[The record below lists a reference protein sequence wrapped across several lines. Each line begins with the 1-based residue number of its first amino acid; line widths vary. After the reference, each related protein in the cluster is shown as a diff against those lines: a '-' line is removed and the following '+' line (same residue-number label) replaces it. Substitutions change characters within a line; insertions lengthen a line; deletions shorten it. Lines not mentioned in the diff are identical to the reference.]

1 MLDVIMISQGQ
12 GLACR
17 KQHRVVSDAVEI
29 KGQGLDWNIGYK
41 KKNYFY
47 LSPHAVITIMV
58 LFYFFIVFFIKN
70 L

>member
-41 KKNYFY
+41 KKLLLFIASCSNYYHGSFLFFY
-47 LSPHAVITIMV
+47 C
-58 LFYFFIVFFIKN
+58 FFIKN

>member
-17 KQHRVVSDAVEI
+17 KQHRVVSDDAVKGRIEI
-29 KGQGLDWNIGYK
+29 LDIK
-41 KKNYFY
+41 KKLLLFIASCSNYYHGSFLFFY
-47 LSPHAVITIMV
+47 C
-58 LFYFFIVFFIKN
+58 FFIQN